1 MNISN
6 SHALLTQGPQPGL
19 DRIQQAAKDR
29 KAQMD
34 QEPAQTKISQAK
46 DKVEATKDKVQVH
59 AQEFDG
65 ELAKLME
72 ANQAKSQAFIKEA
85 QGLLKAQGGGTLS
98 QVLGGD
104 AADLTEAVDTIKGVQ
119 DTLGARQQQLLDN
132 PQGLNGGDLLGML
145 NQARSALI

>member
-6 SHALLTQGPQPGL
+6 SHARLTQGPQPGL
-19 DRIQQAAKDR
+19 DRIQQAASER

-34 QEPAQTKISQAK
+34 QEPAQTKITQAK
-46 DKVEATKDKVQVH
+46 DKVGATRDKVQVH

-72 ANQAKSQAFIKEA
+72 ANEAKSQAFIKEA
-85 QGLLKAQGGGTLS
+85 QGLMQAQGGGTLS
-98 QVLGGD
+98 QVLGGS
-104 AADLTEAVDTIKGVQ
+104 AADLTKAADTLKEVET
-119 DTLGARQQQLLDN
+119 TLGARQQQLLDN

-145 NQARSALI
+145 NQAHSALV